1 MMLRHRLALALVAL
15 VLAGPALAQQ
25 KAPSAYDVQIRDI
38 PYLQHGERA
47 LMATL
52 YQPQGPG
59 PFAAV
64 LEVHGG
70 HWTAKDRFNNADT
83 AKSLAKSGIVV
94 LSIDFTMPPDAPY
107 PASLQDINYGVRW
120 LKAHATEFHSAPER
134 VGIYGTSSGGH
145 QVLLAAMRPDDARY
159 RALPLPEAPGLDARV
174 AFVVSGWGVVDPLAR
189 YGLAKGA
196 DAQFMIEANHQ
207 FWGNEE
213 TMSEGSPP
221 RILAR
226 GEKVATPPAFLFQ
239 GTKDKWTPVATVQN
253 FVELYRKAGGTIE
266 LVLYEGEP
274 HAFVNDHPES
284 PNTPKAVA
292 AMTSFIRGFGAAP

>member
-1 MMLRHRLALALVAL
+1 MMPSPTRWRLPWIALFALVGSAAWRSQQSKAL
-15 VLAGPALAQQ
+15 PT
-25 KAPSAYDVQIRDI
+25 YDVQIKDI

-120 LKAHATEFHSAPER
+120 LKAHATEF
-134 VGIYGTSSGGH
+134 
-145 QVLLAAMRPDDARY
+145 
-159 RALPLPEAPGLDARV
+159 
-174 AFVVSGWGVVDPLAR
+174 
-189 YGLAKGA
+189 
-196 DAQFMIEANHQ
+196 
-207 FWGNEE
+207 
-213 TMSEGSPP
+213 
-221 RILAR
+221 
-226 GEKVATPPAFLFQ
+226 
-239 GTKDKWTPVATVQN
+239 
-253 FVELYRKAGGTIE
+253 
-266 LVLYEGEP
+266 YEGRP
-274 HAFVNDHPES
+274 
-284 PNTPKAVA
+284 
-292 AMTSFIRGFGAAP
+292 G

>member
-1 MMLRHRLALALVAL
+1 MALAIGTAATVQAEDSKPQRAYQIQTKDIDYLRHGDRTL
-15 VLAGPALAQQ
+15 
-25 KAPSAYDVQIRDI
+25 K
-38 PYLQHGERA
+38 
-47 LMATL
+47 ATL
-52 YQPQGPG
+52 YQPDGKG
-59 PFAAV
+59 PFAAL

-70 HWTAKDRFNNADT
+70 HWTAKDRFNNAET

-94 LSIDFTMPPDAPY
+94 LSIDFTMPPIAPY

-120 LKAHATEFHSAPER
+120 LKAHATEFNSAPDR

-145 QVLLAAMRPDDARY
+145 QVLLAAMRPDDPRY
-159 RALPLPEAPGLDARV
+159 RALPLAEGENFDAHV

-196 DAQFMIEANHQ
+196 DAEFMIEANHQ

-226 GEKVATPPAFLFQ
+226 GEKVALPPAFLFQ
-239 GTKDKWTPVATVQN
+239 GTKDKWTPIETVKN
-253 FVELYRKAGGTIE
+253 FVDLYGKAGGKIE

-284 PNTPKAVA
+284 PNTPKAIA
-292 AMTSFIRGFGAAP
+292 AMTQFIKTFGAVP